1 MRVRVPLVPPD
12 HHKIKMQLKTNATD
26 AGRSRSGIQ
35 DKNDCTIR
43 ALAISAGIPYEYAH
57 KIGREAGRKKAKG
70 FHPEKL
76 LKYAKK
82 EYGITYQKKRYK
94 SVTIQRFIKE
104 NPTGHYYVATN
115 RHAFAV
121 LNGTIYDTGLNRPLQ
136 RLEEVYLISS
146 KRLTYLRETQSF

>member
-1 MRVRVPLVPPD
+1 MGSNFL
-12 HHKIKMQLKTNATD
+12 KIKMQLKTNATD
-26 AGRSRSGIQ
+26 GGRSRSGIQ
-35 DKNDCTIR
+35 DKRDCTIR

-57 KIGREAGRKKAKG
+57 KIGREAGRKNGKG
-70 FHPEKL
+70 FHPKKL
-76 LKYAKK
+76 LAYAKK
-82 EYGITYQKKRYK
+82 EYGITYKKKRYK

-121 LNGTIYDTGLNRPLQ
+121 INGTIYDTGLNRPLQ
-136 RLEEVYLISS
+136 RLEECYLISN

>member
-1 MRVRVPLVPPD
+1 
-12 HHKIKMQLKTNATD
+12 MQLKTISTD
-26 AGRSRSGIQ
+26 AGSSTSGV
-35 DKNDCTIR
+35 DEKRDCTIR
-43 ALAISAGIPYEYAH
+43 ALAVSAGIPYQYAH
-57 KIGREAGRKKAKG
+57 KIGREAGRKNKKG

-82 EYGITYQKKRYK
+82 EYGITYKKKRYK

-104 NPTGHYYVATN
+104 NPSGNYYVATN
-115 RHAFAV
+115 NHAFAII
-121 LNGTIYDTGLNRPLQ
+121 NGTIYDTGLNRPMQ

>member
-1 MRVRVPLVPPD
+1 
-12 HHKIKMQLKTNATD
+12 MQLKTNATD
-26 AGRSRSGIQ
+26 GGRSRSGI
-35 DKNDCTIR
+35 KEKGDCTIR

-57 KIGREAGRKKAKG
+57 KIGTEAGRKKGKG
-70 FHPEKL
+70 FYPDKL

-82 EYGITYQKKRYK
+82 EYGITYKKKRYK

-115 RHAFAV
+115 RHAFAII
-121 LNGTIYDTGLNRPLQ
+121 NGTIYDTGLNRPLQ
-136 RLEEVYLISS
+136 RLEECYLISS